1 MEHNLNT
8 PISVELNEKINAYIA
23 KNIYQTN
30 SDLSKQIAFMFN
42 IDLSLNAIRKRKS
55 RLRNNPQIS
64 TVEENQHVEVLQK
77 DSEIHKLKQQLM
89 TANSKIKTLHGRVA
103 ELDVLQQMSVDFQD
117 ALVSAPQISIQKNLN
132 EKESISTAVVV
143 LSDWHYEENI
153 KPESVNG
160 LNEFNTAIA
169 SRRIENCFKNT
180 AKLLHL
186 FRKGTRINDCI
197 LALLGDFITNNI
209 HDELVEVNEKL
220 PMEAVI
226 DIYVRLVAGIEFLL
240 DEFPDMKFTAVCKV
254 GNHSRTTKRVHVST
268 ELGHSL
274 EYLLYYFLAR
284 DFKNEERVRVVLEH
298 NYLTYVNVY
307 NYTIR
312 FHHGHQIKYNGGVGG
327 ITIPVKK
334 AIGMW
339 DKSRQADLDVFG
351 HFHQTVI
358 DKDFICNGSLIGYSP
373 YAVAIKAEYEKPS
386 QTLFLIEQEH
396 GRTLTAPIF
405 LDD

>member
-117 ALVSAPQISIQKNLN
+117 ALVSAPQISIQKDLN

-169 SRRIENCFKNT
+169 SRRIENCFK
-180 AKLLHL
+180 
-186 FRKGTRINDCI
+186 TRQSFYTCSEK
-197 LALLGDFITNNI
+197 
-209 HDELVEVNEKL
+209 ELES
-220 PMEAVI
+220 M
-226 DIYVRLVAGIEFLL
+226 
-240 DEFPDMKFTAVCKV
+240 T
-254 GNHSRTTKRVHVST
+254 VS
-268 ELGHSL
+268 
-274 EYLLYYFLAR
+274 
-284 DFKNEERVRVVLEH
+284 
-298 NYLTYVNVY
+298 
-307 NYTIR
+307 
-312 FHHGHQIKYNGGVGG
+312 
-327 ITIPVKK
+327 
-334 AIGMW
+334 
-339 DKSRQADLDVFG
+339 
-351 HFHQTVI
+351 
-358 DKDFICNGSLIGYSP
+358 
-373 YAVAIKAEYEKPS
+373 
-386 QTLFLIEQEH
+386 
-396 GRTLTAPIF
+396 
-405 LDD
+405 